1 MSRIYKFSAGRAIGA
16 VDLREKEGCLVKF
29 DAAGKLVL
37 CSGSDMPVGVVNVGG
52 DAGDYTDYFR
62 LGNPGV
68 VGVRLHAS
76 DCGTVTEGC
85 RLVVAANGTVKQA
98 SSGLCVALA
107 CESGEKGQ
115 VLAATLCAPYTI
127 S

>member
-1 MSRIYKFSAGRAIGA
+1 MSRIYKNSAGRALSA
-16 VDLREKEGCLVKF
+16 VDLRDKEGCLVKF

-37 CSGSDMPVGVVNVGG
+37 CSGSDIPVGVVNVGG
-52 DAGDYTDYFR
+52 DVDDYTDYFR
-62 LGNPGV
+62 LGCCEV
-68 VGVRLHAS
+68 VGVRLHAT

-98 SSGLCVALA
+98 ASGVCVALA
-107 CESGEKGQ
+107 CEKGEKGQ
-115 VLAATLCAPYTI
+115 VLAATLNAPFSI